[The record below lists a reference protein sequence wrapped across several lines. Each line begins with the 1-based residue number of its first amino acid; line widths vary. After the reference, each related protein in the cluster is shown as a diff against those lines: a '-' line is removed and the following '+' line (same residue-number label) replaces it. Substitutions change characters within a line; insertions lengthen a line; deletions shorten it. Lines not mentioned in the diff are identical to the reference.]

1 MYYAAWYKNGVL
13 IYKEDL
19 ATPSVQTGPPQG
31 ITVNSNYAMMM
42 STLTIDNAALDDSG
56 SYTCAVSCEAWRG
69 NFSEITAN
77 LRNTSDVFVY
87 GKCYSVNSFI
97 PSTASEQQG
106 RQYIVNLFSLTF

>member
-19 ATPSVQTGPPQG
+19 ATPSVQMGSQQG
-31 ITVNSNYAMMM
+31 INVNSSYAMMM
-42 STLTIDNAALDDSG
+42 STLTIVNATLDDSG
-56 SYTCAVSCEAWRG
+56 SYTCAVSCEALRG

-87 GKCYSVNSFI
+87 GKCYSMTSFI

-106 RQYIVNLFSLTF
+106 RQYIVNLFSSTF